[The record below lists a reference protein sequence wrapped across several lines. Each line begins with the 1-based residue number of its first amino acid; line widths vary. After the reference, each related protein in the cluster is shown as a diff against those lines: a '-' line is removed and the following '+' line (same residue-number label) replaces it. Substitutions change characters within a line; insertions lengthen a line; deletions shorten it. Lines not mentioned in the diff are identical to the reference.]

1 MNKIDCAKNETF
13 SVISCFE
20 VEEDLRHAE
29 NTFEWLLKIKPD
41 AGQALQISA
50 LAHDIER
57 AIIERKVRR
66 SDFDDY
72 DEFKKV
78 HAKNSSKILREIL
91 SESQIS
97 ETIIDETCRLVTLQK
112 KAGPRE
118 ISMTRTPSLINT
130 KTSRAP

>member
-1 MNKIDCAKNETF
+1 
-13 SVISCFE
+13 
-20 VEEDLRHAE
+20 
-29 NTFEWLLKIKPD
+29 
-41 AGQALQISA
+41 LQISA

-78 HAKNSSKILREIL
+78 HAKKSSKILREIL

-97 ETIIDETCRLVTLQK
+97 ETIIDETC
-112 KAGPRE
+112 
-118 ISMTRTPSLINT
+118 
-130 KTSRAP
+130 